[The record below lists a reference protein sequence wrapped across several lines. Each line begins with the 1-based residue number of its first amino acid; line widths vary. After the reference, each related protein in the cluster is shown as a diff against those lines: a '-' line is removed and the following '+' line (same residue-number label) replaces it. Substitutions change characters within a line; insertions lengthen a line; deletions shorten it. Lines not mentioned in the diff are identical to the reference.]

1 MVFLTSEFLGFCSLT
16 VIHVCLLST
25 YYVPRRLCLP
35 WLGVAGKEWGK
46 GLGDEVIEIRGA
58 WSCRKDLGFF
68 LSQARVIGELGV
80 RR

>member
-16 VIHVCLLST
+16 VIHGCSLST
-25 YYVPRRLCLP
+25 YYVPRRLCRP
-35 WLGVAGKEWGK
+35 WLGVAGKESEE
-46 GLGDEVIEIRGA
+46 GLGDEVIEISGA

-68 LSQARVIGELGV
+68 LGQAGVIGELGA